1 MIGFA
6 AKRSIFKVSISIG
19 NDTQLSDH
27 FEDEKQRAAGHLF
40 LQFDQFSLTIMHLL

>member
-6 AKRSIFKVSISIG
+6 AKRSIFKVSILIG
-19 NDTQLSDH
+19 NDAQPSDH
-27 FEDEKQRAAGHLF
+27 FEDKKQRATGYLF